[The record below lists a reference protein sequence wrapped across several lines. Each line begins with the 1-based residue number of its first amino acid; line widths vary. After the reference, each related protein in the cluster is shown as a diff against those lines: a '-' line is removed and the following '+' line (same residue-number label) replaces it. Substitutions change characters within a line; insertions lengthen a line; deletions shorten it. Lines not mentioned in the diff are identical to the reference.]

1 MISNSGHDER
11 SKYSGGK
18 AGDQTGTEWYIR
30 SWYDRGWTHCIAF
43 EDVKVRECICQ
54 LSIEAA
60 NNDNVGYDQGNRT
73 SYNKALENAGFRPK
87 NIKVKCEADCSAGVA
102 ANVRATGYLLNIPAL
117 KNVSP
122 DAYTGNLVAV
132 LKKAGAKIYTDKK
145 YLTSEKY
152 LKDGYIL
159 LYEGHHVCVYV
170 GNGKHKHE
178 IGKLETKDNVI
189 EVPFKKYALTD
200 TQVRGLAAL
209 CLQEQGCL
217 KGVMAEASLMCNL
230 FEKQTKYKNLVDYVL
245 KSGWFAKVQTY
256 YNKGVNKSVGSK
268 YDEAV
273 KNIICNGLRV
283 LPNYIDEHDCFSD
296 IKKATNDGKQINKKD
311 RSAYKKGVTK
321 IRNTYGSSYTF
332 YCFPDSTCDPFG
344 YTKKDSDDFHFDY
357 DGNPVNTDISITIPS
372 QNGFPFIGMV
382 TATSGLNMRLEPSS
396 AAKKATKTPSQPC
409 GAKVTVLSETVNNK
423 NEKWYLIEKNGN
435 RAYCSAKYIKKC

>member
-1 MISNSGHDER
+1 MISNSGHDENG
-11 SKYSGGK
+11 KYSGGK
-18 AGDQTGTEWYIR
+18 AGDQTGQEWCIR
-30 SWYDRGWTHCIAF
+30 KWYNRPWTHCIVF
-43 EDVKVRECICQ
+43 ENAKIRECICE

-73 SYNKALENAGFRPK
+73 SYYEALEDAGFRPK
-87 NIKVKCEADCSAGVA
+87 NIKVKCEADCSSGVA
-102 ANVRATGYLLNIPAL
+102 ANVKATGYLLNIPAL
-117 KNVSP
+117 KNVSI

-145 YLTSEKY
+145 YLTSETY

-178 IGKLETKDNVI
+178 IGKLGATGGVQET
-189 EVPFKKYALTD
+189 PFKKYSLTD

-230 FEKQTKYKNLVDYVL
+230 FEKQKKYIKLVDYVL
-245 KSGWFAKVQTY
+245 YGGWFAKAETY

-273 KNIICNGLRV
+273 RKVICEGLRV
-283 LPNYIDEHDCFSD
+283 LPSYVDEHDCFSD
-296 IKKATNDGKQINKKD
+296 IKSATNNSVSITKTNRSSYKKD
-311 RSAYKKGVTK
+311 VTK
-321 IRNTYGSSYTF
+321 IKNCYGSSYTF

-344 YTKKDSDDFHFDY
+344 YTKKGSDDSHFDY
-357 DGNPVNTDISITIPS
+357 DGKLVNGDSSTNTSS
-372 QNGFPFIGMV
+372 KNGFPFTGIV

-396 AAKKATKTPSQPC
+396 TSKKATKTPAQPY
-409 GAKVTVLSETVNNK
+409 GAKVTVLSETINNK

-435 RAYCSAKYIKKC
+435 RAYCYAKYVKKC